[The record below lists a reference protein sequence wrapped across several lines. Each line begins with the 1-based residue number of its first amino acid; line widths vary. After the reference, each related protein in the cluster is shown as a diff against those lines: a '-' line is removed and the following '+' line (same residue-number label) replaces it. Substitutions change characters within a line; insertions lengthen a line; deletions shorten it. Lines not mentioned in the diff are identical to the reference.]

1 MLSQLQ
7 QQLNDIYQVNRGHDV
22 RDFLITDRQ
31 LAKCLG
37 RDAMLANTDESL
49 LVAQDGDALEISLF
63 LDGEML
69 ARLEAAGPMACLHAG
84 LLDDWW
90 KVIEGISHFNCVAW
104 KASQDRTVT
113 LLELELQGEIDKF
126 VSTMFLAM
134 EQSNSELMA
143 GLHGRLFEGVSFH
156 EDLDDEQLER
166 YRSANGYASRYCHAL
181 RQQLIDNN
189 QLAMTE
195 LRSFYRLQSPEKFS
209 RIHAKVWS

>member
-69 ARLEAAGPMACLHAG
+69 ARLEAAGPMACLHTG

>member
-7 QQLNDIYQVNRGHDV
+7 QQLTDIYQVDRGHDV
-22 RDFLITDRQ
+22 RDYLITDRE
-31 LAKCLG
+31 LAKYFG
-37 RDAMLANTDESL
+37 QDALLANTDESL
-49 LVAQDGDALEISLF
+49 LVAQDDDGLEISLF

-69 ARLEAAGPMACLHAG
+69 TRLEAADPMTCLHSG
-84 LLDDWW
+84 LLNDWW

-134 EQSNSELMA
+134 EQSNKELMA

-156 EDLDDEQLER
+156 QDLDNEQLER

-181 RQQLIDNN
+181 RQQVIDND
-189 QLAMTE
+189 QLAISE
-195 LRSFYRLQSPEKFS
+195 LRHFYRLQSTEKIS
-209 RIHAKVWS
+209 HIHARVWS

>member
-7 QQLNDIYQVNRGHDV
+7 QQLTDIYQVDRGHDV

-37 RDAMLANTDESL
+37 QDALLANTDESL
-49 LVAQDGDALEISLF
+49 LVAQDDDGLEMSLF

-69 ARLEAAGPMACLHAG
+69 ARLEAAGPMACLHST

-113 LLELELQGEIDKF
+113 LLELELQAEIDKF

-134 EQSNSELMA
+134 EQSNRELMA
-143 GLHGRLFEGVSFH
+143 GLHARLFEGVSFH
-156 EDLDDEQLER
+156 QDLDNEQLER

-181 RQQLIDNN
+181 RQQLIDDN
-189 QLAMTE
+189 QLAMSE
-195 LRSFYRLQSPEKFS
+195 LRHFYRLQSSEKFS
-209 RIHAKVWS
+209 HIHAKVWS

>member
-7 QQLNDIYQVNRGHDV
+7 QQLTDIYRVDRGHDV

-31 LAKCLG
+31 LAAALG
-37 RDAMLANTDESL
+37 QDAL
-49 LVAQDGDALEISLF
+49 LKDTGETLLLAQDDGGLEMSLF

-69 ARLEAAGPMACLHAG
+69 TRLEMAGPMSCLHAG
-84 LLDDWW
+84 MLDDWG
-90 KVIEGISHFNCVAW
+90 KVIEGLSHFNCVAW

-134 EQSNSELMA
+134 DQSNRELMA

-156 EDLDDEQLER
+156 QDLDGEQLRR
-166 YRSANGYASRYCHAL
+166 YRSANDYASRYCHAL
-181 RQQLIDNN
+181 RQQLIDNSEG
-189 QLAMTE
+189 AMTE
-195 LRSFYRLQSPEKFS
+195 LRHFYRLQSSEKLS
-209 RIHAKVWS
+209 HIHTKIWS